1 MIYIPLEGFNAGWF
15 TFHWRDLNIHPEG
28 VYNSTGGIQIYV
40 YRWGLKLYWR
50 DSDIL
55 SKGLKVFWRDSDILP
70 GGVKILLEGF
80 RYPSWGVKI
89 PLGWFRYS
97 VLAGPCK
104 EHVKIFKKIANPKKL
119 IIFFSFVLIP
129 FDQKIQGLYIYWPIW
144 GFEFR
149 SWYSATPPPL

>member
-1 MIYIPLEGFNAGWF
+1 MEGFNAGWF

-50 DSDIL
+50 DSAIL

-70 GGVKILLEGF
+70 GGVKMLLEGFRYRSWGVKILLEGF

-89 PLGWFRYS
+89 PLGWFRYPSWGVKIPLGWFRYS
-97 VLAGPCK
+97 VLAEPCK
-104 EHVKIFKKIANPKKL
+104 EHVKIFKRIAKPKKL
-119 IIFFSFVLIP
+119 NIFKVL
-129 FDQKIQGLYIYWPIW
+129 
-144 GFEFR
+144 
-149 SWYSATPPPL
+149 S